1 MALLPG
7 SAAIGHG
14 IAADYPG
21 TITPITT
28 DQRGMPL
35 DIPPD
40 IGLPTSAHTDAHAD
54 THADANSDDDHRRA
68 GGFRAQEQ
76 QAP

>member
-7 SAAIGHG
+7 SAAIGKG

-40 IGLPTSAHTDAHAD
+40 IALPTSANADTDADTHAN

-68 GGFRAQEQ
+68 GGFRAQD
-76 QAP
+76 